1 LQYDRA
7 ESMFRR
13 ALELN
18 PNYAPARHWYSV
30 VLDTV
35 GRLDEALAQ
44 IQRAAE
50 LDPLS
55 TMIKEN
61 LGFALE
67 RQGGFHEA
75 EAVYRKAITFDPSRP
90 GLYLSLAIL
99 NAYAF
104 DRFADA
110 VPLVQKAM
118 ELDSGMPL
126 WSDALALLY
135 IDLGDDTKYFD
146 MTAQAAKRWP
156 DDADIQRMLAF
167 VNLLRLDA
175 AGAVRHA
182 QRTLDA
188 NPRYDLALAILRNAD
203 LQTGRYDAALARYE
217 QAYPELF
224 VQGGPR
230 IDVSNHRVAI
240 DLALVF
246 QKRGDSDRA
255 GALLDGAARVIRTTP
270 RLGISGYWVADVA
283 IHALRAQKAQALAA
297 LRDAEKAGWR
307 GPGWRYFRDFEPNLA
322 SIRNEPEFKAVF
334 ADIERDMVRQ
344 RAELAAR
351 PKDAPL
357 DLGAGH

>member
-1 LQYDRA
+1 
-7 ESMFRR
+7 M
-13 ALELN
+13 ALG
-18 PNYAPARHWYSV
+18 
-30 VLDTV
+30 DV

-50 LDPLS
+50 LDPFS
-55 TMIKEN
+55 GQIKEN

-67 RQGGFHEA
+67 RRGSFHEA
-75 EAVYRKAITFDPSRP
+75 EAVYRRAITIDPSRP
-90 GLYLSLAIL
+90 GLYVSLAIL

-110 VPLVQKAM
+110 VPVAQKAM
-118 ELDSGMPL
+118 ELDPGSPVP
-126 WSDALALLY
+126 SDALALLY
-135 IDLGDDTKYFD
+135 FDLGDDNKYFD

-156 DDADIQRMLAF
+156 DDAEIQRSLAF

-182 QRTLDA
+182 QRALDA

-224 VQGGPR
+224 VHGAPR
-230 IDVSNHRVAI
+230 IDGSNHRTAI
-240 DLALVF
+240 DLAVLF
-246 QKRGDSDRA
+246 RKRGDSDRA

-297 LRDAEKAGWR
+297 LRDAERAGWR
-307 GPGWRYFRDFEPNLA
+307 GPFWRYVRDFEPNLA

-334 ADIERDMVRQ
+334 ADIERDMARQ
-344 RAELAAR
+344 RAALAAR

-357 DLGAGH
+357 DVAPAQ